1 MQYDKLF
8 SNEAE
13 AGVLGSMIQ
22 QPDCIGE
29 IINIIDAPEMF
40 FKAEHRTIYE
50 TIVTLFAGDNP
61 IDGLTIRT
69 ELKNTNQLE
78 KIGGLEY
85 LKRVVESVPTA
96 ANAVYYAG
104 IVKDRYKYR
113 QLIDRINR
121 IQQIPDNGEKVDSQI
136 QELQN
141 LAFELEQ
148 DNSENGVFSL
158 AESIETLE
166 AENESE
172 IYQTGLRN
180 IDSLIEGF
188 RPGELVILAARPA
201 MGKSAL
207 ALQLALNLANSGN
220 PVVYFTLEMTNT
232 ELAKRAT
239 QSRDINREHRDNLII
254 NQRANTPE
262 KVAAFVK
269 TARKAGKADAVFI
282 DYLQLMSSGKK
293 SESRVQEITAISRQ
307 LKRLAVNEN
316 VPVIALSQLNRQVE
330 NRENHRP
337 RLSDLR
343 DSGSIEQDADLVI
356 MLSRQD
362 YYRKNENPDTEQDGI
377 AELIITKNRRGQTG
391 IAQLIF
397 LDEYVKFGDKTYI

>member
-1 MQYDKLF
+1 
-8 SNEAE
+8 
-13 AGVLGSMIQ
+13 
-22 QPDCIGE
+22 
-29 IINIIDAPEMF
+29 
-40 FKAEHRTIYE
+40 
-50 TIVTLFAGDNP
+50 
-61 IDGLTIRT
+61 
-69 ELKNTNQLE
+69 
-78 KIGGLEY
+78 
-85 LKRVVESVPTA
+85 
-96 ANAVYYAG
+96 
-104 IVKDRYKYR
+104 
-113 QLIDRINR
+113 
-121 IQQIPDNGEKVDSQI
+121 
-136 QELQN
+136 
-141 LAFELEQ
+141 
-148 DNSENGVFSL
+148 
-158 AESIETLE
+158 
-166 AENESE
+166 
-172 IYQTGLRN
+172 
-180 IDSLIEGF
+180 
-188 RPGELVILAARPA
+188 

-269 TARKAGKADAVFI
+269 TARKAGKADAVFV